1 MEFAK
6 YIIYLIDAEIILIPR
21 KLAFIRI
28 IQFSKFLKINN
39 RTIKNHLVRYL
50 QRAQKEK
57 KSILRVLWRAEAWSS
72 VSHDKA
78 CIKSLNLIPLD
89 MGADTRNTLSNLDS
103 IFENN
108 LRQYVQILKVYS
120 SLWKVY

>member
-1 MEFAK
+1 
-6 YIIYLIDAEIILIPR
+6 
-21 KLAFIRI
+21 
-28 IQFSKFLKINN
+28 
-39 RTIKNHLVRYL
+39 
-50 QRAQKEK
+50 
-57 KSILRVLWRAEAWSS
+57 
-72 VSHDKA
+72 
-78 CIKSLNLIPLD
+78 

>member
-21 KLAFIRI
+21 KFAFIRI

-39 RTIKNHLVRYL
+39 RAIKNHLVRYL

-57 KSILRVLWRAEAWSS
+57 KSILRVFGVRKRDQA
-72 VSHDKA
+72 
-78 CIKSLNLIPLD
+78 SLT
-89 MGADTRNTLSNLDS
+89 TRPAS
-103 IFENN
+103 
-108 LRQYVQILKVYS
+108 KV
-120 SLWKVY
+120 